1 MVKLAILKYD
11 TVLELHS
18 FGDGGSNFDGAF
30 VQDMRKGGW
39 GFVTRGPCQGGDVVS
54 ARAGRLSN
62 VYVSMM
68 H

>member
-1 MVKLAILKYD
+1 MTLY
-11 TVLELHS
+11 S
-18 FGDGGSNFDGAF
+18 FDDGGSNSNGAF